1 MNTKKSITIIYIF
14 LWTILN
20 SAFAQNNQNPSVSG
34 KLLDNTSKE
43 AIEYASVIL
52 YSLPDTTMVTGVITN
67 SEGVFTFD
75 KIPQG
80 SYLLKSSF
88 VGYETLMKTIEIN
101 KTPFQ
106 FPEALYMIPS
116 TLTLGEVTVSA
127 TRSEK
132 QITVE
137 KTKVNV
143 ARSMSQASGN
153 VADILKNQSGVSMD
167 AEGNIYLRG
176 NKNILVLMD
185 GVPTTATSLN
195 SIPSSSVDNIEIITN
210 PDVKYDADGTG
221 GIINIVTK
229 KEKGTQGTSG
239 RVTLNYG
246 IYNKINGGLNLQFK
260 KGILGLDLSYNGR
273 YENTIIKSD
282 LTRNLH
288 TQNTLLEQQIDAKQ
302 TNSTHTA
309 ALLLSAM
316 PNNTETYMLTVR
328 GMFPKFVNEQ
338 NIQGTQT
345 NSQSNATVFNR
356 RNELTFSR
364 KVIEAAFSYQKAF
377 EKNRHELSL
386 DAAFSRTDGKRP
398 TQYFIEDILTQKSIG
413 GGAPTNATLQAD
425 YMKSVSKNGKIESGI
440 KGFIRWNN
448 FAYNF
453 YDLDIPTN
461 QWAVNP
467 IFSND
472 LEHSEYIYSAHL
484 MYSDSLTKKLFFKIG
499 ARLEYSTSN
508 LLQKSINK
516 TIDKQ
521 FWHPFPYLLLQ
532 YNMNES
538 QNLALTFNR
547 RITRPTYPQLNPIIN
562 VIDHTLYETGNKDLN
577 PETTDKVEIN
587 HSLIKQKLQLRTGL
601 FFSSTKNYITQVT
614 LLSPPDNLIFTHING
629 KRENKAGGN
638 IDANYN
644 VNKYLSMNPVLSFF
658 YSQTTGRY
666 NEMDL
671 STNGFAWTGSL
682 KITVKPE
689 KYTEIQTFLNYN
701 SPVTLPQF
709 KLGQIHYLDISVKRT
724 FLQNKLTASFMV
736 TDIFNTSKWNIK
748 SNNNVYALRNNSKNE
763 TRIFWIGLVYNF
775 NAYKPNSKMQR
786 GGGESDSNMIKLG
799 Q

>member
-1 MNTKKSITIIYIF
+1 MSTKKSITIIYIF
-14 LWTILN
+14 LWVLN
-20 SAFAQNNQNPSVSG
+20 PIFAQNNQNSTISG

-43 AIEYASVIL
+43 VIEYASVVL
-52 YSLPDTTMVTGVITN
+52 YSLPDTTMITGVITN

-80 SYLLKSSF
+80 SYLIKSSF
-88 VGYETLMKTIEIN
+88 VGYETLIKSIKVE

-106 FPEALYMIPS
+106 FPEALYMMPS

-143 ARSMSQASGN
+143 AQSMSQASGN
-153 VADILKNQSGVSMD
+153 VADILKNQSGVNMD

-176 NKNILVLMD
+176 NKNILVLID

-195 SIPSSSVDNIEIITN
+195 SVPSSSVDNIEIITN

-229 KEKGTQGTSG
+229 REKGTQGVSG
-239 RVTLNYG
+239 RVVLNYG
-246 IYNKINGGLNLQFK
+246 LYNKINGGINLQFK
-260 KGILGLDLSYNGR
+260 KGIWGLDLSYNGR
-273 YENTIIKSD
+273 YEKTNIKSD

-288 TQNTLLEQQIDAKQ
+288 VQNTLLEQQIDANQ
-302 TNSTHTA
+302 TNSVHTA

-316 PNNTETYMLTVR
+316 PNNTETYMLIVR
-328 GMFPKFVNEQ
+328 GMFPKLVNEQ
-338 NIQGTQT
+338 NIQGIQT
-345 NSQSNATVFNR
+345 NSLPNTTVFNR
-356 RNELTFSR
+356 RNELTFTR
-364 KVIEAAFSYQKAF
+364 KVVEAAFSYKKAF
-377 EKNRHELSL
+377 DKNRHELSL
-386 DAAFSRTDGKRP
+386 DAAFSRTNGERP
-398 TQYFIEDILTQKSIG
+398 TQYFIENILAQKSTG

-425 YMKSVSKNGKIESGI
+425 YLKSVSKSGKIESGI

-467 IFSND
+467 AFSND
-472 LEHSEYIYSAHL
+472 LEHREYIYSAYL
-484 MYSDSLTKKLFFKIG
+484 MYSDSLAKKLFFKIG

-508 LLQKSINK
+508 LLQKSINE

-532 YNMNES
+532 YKMNES
-538 QNLALTFNR
+538 QNLALTLNR

-577 PETTDKVEIN
+577 PETVDKVEIN

-601 FFSSTKNYITQVT
+601 FFSTTQNYITQVT
-614 LLSPPDNLIFTHING
+614 LLSPPDNLILTYING

-644 VNKYLSMNPVLSFF
+644 FNKYLSLNPVLSFF
-658 YSQTTGRY
+658 HSQTTGQY

-709 KLGQIHYLDISVKRT
+709 KLGQIYYMDLSVKRA
-724 FLQNKLTASFMV
+724 FLQNKLTASLTV

-748 SNNNVYALRNNSKNE
+748 SDNNIYRLRNNSKSE
-763 TRIFWIGLVYNF
+763 TRILWIGLAYNF

-786 GGGESDSNMIKLG
+786 SGGENDGNIIKLG